1 MAETEKGPFAGLTI
15 TKDMTFEQIL
25 ELARKEYGYIDTIF
39 QTVPELKK
47 LLRKA
52 VKNKYQ
58 AKQFQQEFT
67 STDWFIS
74 TGAVMQK
81 RGFEMRQYNELVNK
95 INSENPGKTS
105 EEINAIV
112 DAQLP
117 DSNYARGVES
127 VKNSIKAQALSRNLK
142 YTEEE
147 LNTWAKEIYNGG
159 YETDQNFI
167 KIYLNTKGTFGVGAA
182 ATGVGAANIDAIRD
196 YAGSQGFD
204 LEKDFS
210 AATMQGWQ
218 QRLDMGDSIA
228 AIKKEIETR
237 AMIGQPTSVQNLMSS
252 QGLTLTDIYNP
263 FVQRAQNRTGN
274 MNLTFKDE
282 WFAKNI
288 FNDKGEIDNYF
299 EFDKKLMTH
308 PDWEYGPEAKEKVS
322 SSALRILQDMGLMGG

>member
-47 LLRKA
+47 LLTKA
-52 VKNKYQ
+52 VKNKYE
-58 AKQFQQEFT
+58 AKQFQQELT
-67 STDWFIS
+67 STNWFIS
-74 TGAVMQK
+74 TGDVMQK

-95 INSENPGKTS
+95 INSENVGKTP

-112 DAQLP
+112 ATQLP
-117 DSNYARGVES
+117 DSKYARGVES

-147 LNTWAKEIYNGG
+147 LNSWAKEIYNGG

-167 KIYLNTKGTFGVGAA
+167 KIYLNTKGTFGVGKE
-182 ATGVGAANIDAIRD
+182 ATGVGATNINAIRD

-204 LEKDFS
+204 LEKDFN
-210 AATMQGWQ
+210 AATIQGWQ

-237 AMIGQPTSVQNLMSS
+237 AMIGQPPSVQNLMRS

-263 FVQRAQNRTGN
+263 FVERAKNRTGN
-274 MNLTFKDE
+274 MNLTFKDP

-322 SSALRILQDMGLMGG
+322 GSALRILQDMGLMG